1 MLIFT
6 FSTSYPYQA
15 YRISIPHK
23 LTRALNDYCR
33 DIGITDLARN
43 YILSEQNNIEPGD
56 FRLVTLLDE
65 NIWYAQRPEKKW
77 ESDMH
82 WISPAN
88 EKGHEDY
95 LKVLREN
102 GFLGVLNIIGNELGL
117 DSLVAYHL
125 TFIVVSHC
133 EQGYIHHDTH
143 NTGDRT
149 FNVIIPLETI
159 EDSPPELIIKGTD
172 EPEASLGRLH
182 YEEDIAIMLGDVSR

>member
-1 MLIFT
+1 
-6 FSTSYPYQA
+6 
-15 YRISIPHK
+15 
-23 LTRALNDYCR
+23 
-33 DIGITDLARN
+33 
-43 YILSEQNNIEPGD
+43 
-56 FRLVTLLDE
+56 
-65 NIWYAQRPEKKW
+65 
-77 ESDMH
+77 MH

-143 NTGDRT
+143 STGDRT

-159 EDSPPELIIKGTD
+159 EDSPPELIIKGIPELIIKGIN

-182 YEEDIAIMLGDVSR
+182 YEEDIAILLGDVSRRNYVAGTSSIAY